1 MALICLFMA
10 IAVAASEFNLWF
22 RAVLVKQSL
31 ISSFRAAFSVRIF
44 PALDS
49 RTLFTGGA
57 LALELL
63 FCSTCTKLHI
73 SVQLW
78 GKKKMQHNYFF
89 YR

>member
-1 MALICLFMA
+1 MALICLFMS

-22 RAVLVKQSL
+22 RVVLVKQSL

-49 RTLFTGGA
+49 RTLFTGA

-73 SVQLW
+73 RVQLW
-78 GKKKMQHNYFF
+78 VQYNGSIIIFI
-89 YR
+89 